1 MDKKT
6 LIRIAQPAA
15 TFALAFSIISLPF
28 VAKATTFIDGVVT
41 VYHGNSC
48 AN

>member
-6 LIRIAQPAA
+6 LIRNAQPAA

-28 VAKATTFIDGVVT
+28 IAKATTDIRGVIS
-41 VYHGNSC
+41 VYHENSC